1 MTKYYCPTTGYFYD
15 SELNTDIPDDAQK
28 LSDEEFA
35 RLMSGQCEGAIIV
48 NDGGAPKLEAQT
60 CGSCTCVAH
69 DETVA
74 SADTLGHVKVGGGL
88 QLAEDGTISIAEL
101 DDSAFVHKT
110 GDETITGNKT
120 LYGKLTA
127 YGALVHSPA
136 GSHQGIA
143 ATARSYGIGKTPADE
158 AAAGDSHRGYYVRDV
173 SGGFIGSFMAGV
185 STAGETVAEVRARN
199 KFAGGA
205 LSSSGEE
212 VIAEFKVG
220 VDAEGTKF
228 FTADDAQYAG
238 DLVPYGS
245 AQSIGSINAAW
256 DQVFANVFQGDLNG
270 TASYAEQATNATNAT
285 NDGEG
290 NNIVETYGAG
300 LQTKNNSALVSLL
313 TKDGATLGSA
323 NLTYPVTKVLANAM
337 SVGSIALV
345 AVNSSADTDNDQF
358 VMAGTAVSGSSL
370 HFIQLQIA
378 GVTAES
384 GVYNVKPTQVLGLSC
399 FGGQTPS
406 GTWKLLTHAVFSKID
421 TVSISHSAIALAV
434 RTA

>member
-1 MTKYYCPTTGYFYD
+1 MTKYYCPSTGYFYD

-28 LSDEEFA
+28 LLDEEFA
-35 RLMSGQCEGAIIV
+35 RLMEGQCNGSVIV
-48 NDGGAPKLEAQT
+48 NKGGVPTLEAQS
-60 CGSCTCVAH
+60 CGECTGIAH
-69 DETVA
+69 DATVA

-120 LYGKLTA
+120 LYGKTTA

-256 DQVFANVFQGDLNG
+256 DQVFANVFQGDLTG
-270 TASYAEQATNATNAT
+270 TAAYAEQATNATN
-285 NDGEG
+285 DGAG
-290 NNIVETYGAG
+290 NEIAATYGSA
-300 LQTKNNSALVSLL
+300 LQTSMSASTLALKNPNGKVLTNVSL
-313 TKDGATLGSA
+313 S
-323 NLTYPVTKVLANAM
+323 YPVANVLANAM

-370 HFIQLQIA
+370 HAIQLKFA

-384 GVYNVKPTQVLGLSC
+384 GVYLVKPTQVLGLSIY
-399 FGGQTPS
+399 GGQTPS
-406 GTWKLLTHAVFSKID
+406 GTWKLLTHAVFSAID
-421 TVSISHSAIALAV
+421 GASISHSAIALAV